1 MSQPVARQTAFA
13 GRVMGIDGDDV
24 MFESEGG
31 KLVRLPLKQIS
42 RARLDVEF

>member
-1 MSQPVARQTAFA
+1 LQGV
-13 GRVMGIDGDDV
+13 DGDDV